1 MTLFLVIP
9 CYNEQEVLH
18 ETSRQLKEKM
28 NYLILAGKIS
38 DKSRIVFVDDG
49 SKDKTWE
56 IIEELHESDCIFPRS
71 EAFQKQRSS
80 ERFAGRTDD
89 R

>member
-38 DKSRIVFVDDG
+38 DKSRIVFDNGDMCGCCPV
-49 SKDKTWE
+49 
-56 IIEELHESDCIFPRS
+56 
-71 EAFQKQRSS
+71 
-80 ERFAGRTDD
+80 
-89 R
+89 